1 MADLEAVKT
10 PEARRDS
17 HHLSEDQ
24 KDHVPETDISHSA
37 NRTSR
42 SAMSPGM
49 DTLKNIQFIE
59 PAEGTPAALAL
70 AGTLFCFL
78 P

>member
-17 HHLSEDQ
+17 HHVSEDQ
-24 KDHVPETDISHSA
+24 KDHAPEADTSHSA

-49 DTLKNIQFIE
+49 ETLKHIQFIE

-70 AGTLFCFL
+70 AGTF
-78 P
+78 